1 MKDYDINPLIMK
13 AYSNAQWNGPSQG
26 QIDPLKEINAA
37 SKRVELGISTRAR
50 ETTELTGGDW
60 EDVINRLEVENKMM
74 IEKGVIKDATDT
86 STSTNAQ

>member
-1 MKDYDINPLIMK
+1 MAN
-13 AYSNAQWNGPSQG
+13 S
-26 QIDPLKEINAA
+26 
-37 SKRVELGISTRAR
+37 RAR

-86 STSTNAQ
+86 STNAQ